1 MHIYRSF
8 SFKKAIDSNS
18 NKFSKEAFDDFSAC
32 SSSGSKHKIT
42 TSQHRNTAGIISRPK
57 HEIRTSLEIEEA
69 ENKQNPPPPYKVL
82 PSQPFI
88 QSIPST
94 KPSVVRPSQTLSPDK
109 MEMKLDQPTTQDH
122 DGSPRMSCLSTLAEE
137 DSSTVTNTEVNV
149 RSEVQEESKTAAS
162 LKKVESILAN
172 GSTKTCLL
180 ESTPCSKRKESH
192 KPPPTPVTISTSSDK
207 RNPMRRPSL
216 KDLKLIPNIDEHRGD
231 GEDERKYEHENLNS
245 TPFIGSHRT
254 DDHFV
259 SDVEDWLSKLS
270 PKELQ
275 SKFEEQ
281 SLALKIDQESLRQRF
296 EAHYRAR
303 EVAEQNIESELDRI
317 KGELRSLTESNSVE
331 LSALPEISKLSRC
344 IEILEKSIGRLS
356 SLSEVY
362 GAVYQELR
370 SSQTVLMAVKH
381 VDNLKQEMEKNHNK
395 LLDAKKTLK
404 ENNLWDDESAGATEP
419 PLPTRMN
426 SFHSR
431 LKESRRRASLAAVP
445 RSFKPNQS
453 FAEIWREEPFAR
465 HPPKLIIGGK
475 TMSNS
480 GDKNHYDESPEI
492 PFKRGISLP
501 SRSEPAPYK
510 KRSKPQEASKLE
522 AFRERLTSISKN
534 IDSSDAGVGL
544 ILFASTILIVVLAL
558 LSLKYFFT
566 VE

>member
-1 MHIYRSF
+1 MPDTSVETKESKTNQVNFQPKQILSTAGDTNRRNLLYVSKHTAINSSTGSSTSGVSSFGSRSDFRLSNRNIKLQDSFYEETSSFLHIYRSF

-180 ESTPCSKRKESH
+180 ESTPWFVRRHGNVDKHRFDLILNHFSSKRKESH

-216 KDLKLIPNIDEHRGD
+216 KDLKLIPNVRGFTFSM
-231 GEDERKYEHENLNS
+231 HFPLN
-245 TPFIGSHRT
+245 
-254 DDHFV
+254 DD
-259 SDVEDWLSKLS
+259 
-270 PKELQ
+270 
-275 SKFEEQ
+275 
-281 SLALKIDQESLRQRF
+281 
-296 EAHYRAR
+296 
-303 EVAEQNIESELDRI
+303 
-317 KGELRSLTESNSVE
+317 
-331 LSALPEISKLSRC
+331 
-344 IEILEKSIGRLS
+344 
-356 SLSEVY
+356 
-362 GAVYQELR
+362 
-370 SSQTVLMAVKH
+370 
-381 VDNLKQEMEKNHNK
+381 
-395 LLDAKKTLK
+395 
-404 ENNLWDDESAGATEP
+404 
-419 PLPTRMN
+419 
-426 SFHSR
+426 
-431 LKESRRRASLAAVP
+431 
-445 RSFKPNQS
+445 
-453 FAEIWREEPFAR
+453 
-465 HPPKLIIGGK
+465 
-475 TMSNS
+475 
-480 GDKNHYDESPEI
+480 
-492 PFKRGISLP
+492 
-501 SRSEPAPYK
+501 
-510 KRSKPQEASKLE
+510 
-522 AFRERLTSISKN
+522 
-534 IDSSDAGVGL
+534 
-544 ILFASTILIVVLAL
+544 
-558 LSLKYFFT
+558 
-566 VE
+566 